1 MVDTLQ
7 AQAVLVPDDR
17 PWVGAWR
24 QDGSTIANV
33 TTPPLVEAR
42 SVRYVDLGL
51 TASLDGSGVVDTNQS
66 DALDRAVA
74 TGRLA
79 AEKVS
84 AARSTLAELVQ
95 QLTEGVEPFGRTGR
109 NWFTGITRNE
119 LHFVAD
125 DPEWP
130 SRFRAAREQLLPM
143 LPPGARVEHVGS
155 TSVPGLAA
163 KDCID
168 IAVVVPRLGQIDEAV
183 AALAPLGY
191 QARPNA
197 FDDPGHVFLRRLG
210 NGQRSHHLHLY
221 QEGHQNLIEVLAF
234 RDLLRADP
242 DARERYQSVKKSLAE
257 ANPYDR
263 GGYLAGKT
271 EVVQELVQL
280 ALARFQDGAPHE
292 GR

>member
-1 MVDTLQ
+1 MPDLWKVDREVLSGDVQTWSGYRLGHNELGLWLYIEAGTPVHDARGQLVDTLQ

-95 QLTEGVEPFGRTGR
+95 QLTE
-109 NWFTGITRNE
+109 
-119 LHFVAD
+119 
-125 DPEWP
+125 
-130 SRFRAAREQLLPM
+130 
-143 LPPGARVEHVGS
+143 GARVEHVGS